1 MKNKTYIGFYLLFLT
16 CNHLTAQ
23 IISPLADMPERV
35 SNQAVTYADVK
46 GNGFVYSFSGI
57 DEMKLFSGIH
67 KRAFKY
73 DIENDSWETLAPL
86 PSGNGRIA
94 AGASSVKDKIYIIG
108 GYEVFEDGGEI
119 SVDLVH
125 VFDPAT
131 DTYLADATPIPV
143 PIDDHIQAVWR
154 DSLIYIVT
162 GWSDVTNVPDV
173 QIFNPSL
180 NSWQEGTPVPNTNT
194 YKVFG
199 SSGSIVGDTIYYS
212 GGVRIVGGG
221 FASSNV
227 VRKGVINP
235 DNPTEI
241 TWSHRTS
248 FDAIGYRM
256 GAAVW
261 NESRPIWIGGSE
273 DAYNFDGISYIFD
286 TGVDP
291 YQRILELRTEN
302 NQLEETVF
310 ELPIMDI
317 REIAQVDPN
326 TLIICGGME
335 PGQQV
340 TNSTYRV
347 DIGLVNTN
355 DPNPST
361 DISIYPQPAE
371 DRLFIGG
378 LASHKYQIFDKL
390 GRVIKEGIYTSEGI
404 FIGDFL
410 PGVYFY
416 DVNENYQKDKY
427 LTKAFV
433 KK

>member
-180 NSWQEGTPVPNTNT
+180 NSWHQ
-194 YKVFG
+194 
-199 SSGSIVGDTIYYS
+199 
-212 GGVRIVGGG
+212 
-221 FASSNV
+221 
-227 VRKGVINP
+227 
-235 DNPTEI
+235 
-241 TWSHRTS
+241 
-248 FDAIGYRM
+248 
-256 GAAVW
+256 
-261 NESRPIWIGGSE
+261 
-273 DAYNFDGISYIFD
+273 
-286 TGVDP
+286 
-291 YQRILELRTEN
+291 LR
-302 NQLEETVF
+302 
-310 ELPIMDI
+310 
-317 REIAQVDPN
+317 
-326 TLIICGGME
+326 
-335 PGQQV
+335 
-340 TNSTYRV
+340 
-347 DIGLVNTN
+347 
-355 DPNPST
+355 
-361 DISIYPQPAE
+361 
-371 DRLFIGG
+371 
-378 LASHKYQIFDKL
+378 
-390 GRVIKEGIYTSEGI
+390 
-404 FIGDFL
+404 
-410 PGVYFY
+410 
-416 DVNENYQKDKY
+416 
-427 LTKAFV
+427 
-433 KK
+433 